1 MKPYVICHMMSSVDG
16 RTLTE
21 NWGRVKGMGAY
32 EETANSY
39 KANAWVCGRT
49 RMERDFASSRPLK
62 LRSNGKALPKTDHL
76 ASLDARSF
84 AIAVDKDGKLNWEK
98 ASIGGDHLVVVLN
111 EGVSSAYLGHLRDK
125 KISYIFGGK
134 RELDLKLVLEKLWEG
149 FFIRKLLLEGGGHL
163 NGSFLKAGLID
174 ELSVLHLPVADCN
187 MGSPSIFE
195 DSVGNK
201 LPVSKL
207 ELLKVKKLENDVL
220 WLRYK
225 VR

>member
-1 MKPYVICHMMSSVDG
+1 MMSSVDG
-16 RTLTE
+16 RTLTG
-21 NWGRVKGMGAY
+21 NWGRVKGMEAY
-32 EETANSY
+32 EVTGNSY
-39 KANAWVCGRT
+39 KANGWICGRT
-49 RMERDFASSRPLK
+49 TMERDFASSKPLK
-62 LRSNGKALPKTDHL
+62 LKSNGKTIPKTDHL

-84 AIAVDKDGKLNWEK
+84 AIAVDKDGKLNWDR

-111 EGVSSAYLGHLRDK
+111 EGVSSAYLSHLREK

-174 ELSVLHLPVADCN
+174 ELSVLHMPLADCSL
-187 MGSPSIFE
+187 GSPSIFE
-195 DSVGNK
+195 NREGNK
-201 LPVSKL
+201 IPVSKL
-207 ELLKVKKLENDVL
+207 QLLKVKKLEDDVL

-225 VR
+225 VK

>member
-1 MKPYVICHMMSSVDG
+1 MMSSVDG
-16 RTLTE
+16 RTLTG

-32 EETANSY
+32 EVAGSSY
-39 KANAWVCGRT
+39 KANAWICGRT
-49 RMERDFASSRPLK
+49 TMERDFASGKPLRLK
-62 LRSNGKALPKTDHL
+62 SNGKVLPKTDHL

-98 ASIGGDHLVVVLN
+98 SSIGGDHLVVVLN

-174 ELSVLHLPVADCN
+174 ELSVLHMPLADCN

-195 DSVGNK
+195 DRGGEK
-201 LPVSKL
+201 IPVSKL
-207 ELLKVKKLENDVL
+207 QLLKVKKLADDVV
-220 WLRYK
+220 WMRYK

>member
-1 MKPYVICHMMSSVDG
+1 MMSSVDG
-16 RTLTE
+16 RTLTG
-21 NWGRVKGMGAY
+21 NWGRVKGMGTY
-32 EETANSY
+32 EETGNSY
-39 KANAWVCGRT
+39 KANAWICGRT
-49 RMERDFASSRPLK
+49 TMERDFAGSKPLK
-62 LRSNGKALPKTDHL
+62 LKPNGKVIPKTDHL

-84 AIAVDKDGKLNWEK
+84 AIAVDKDGKLNWERS
-98 ASIGGDHLVVVLN
+98 SIGGDHLVVVLN
-111 EGVSSAYLGHLRDK
+111 EGVSSAYLAHLRDK

-174 ELSVLHLPVADCN
+174 ELSVLHVPVADCN
-187 MGSPSIFE
+187 MGAPSIFE
-195 DSVGNK
+195 DSDGNK

-207 ELLKVKKLENDVL
+207 ELLKVRKLENDVL